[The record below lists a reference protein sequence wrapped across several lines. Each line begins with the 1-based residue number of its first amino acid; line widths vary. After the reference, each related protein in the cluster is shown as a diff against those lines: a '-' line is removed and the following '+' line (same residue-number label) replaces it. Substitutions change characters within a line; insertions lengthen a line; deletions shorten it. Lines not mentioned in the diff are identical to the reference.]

1 MAAMSAR
8 FGSCCTIRSS
18 GARGRWGERLLV
30 LRGGIVIPGASS
42 WPWPVVR
49 PSGYYRLSISETVDK
64 FIPVLLVGCFLNPV
78 LERAVVVDGDFRYV
92 GKEETQVSHDEVFV
106 VEERTSHSLS
116 VVAACG
122 QHLLCWPVEWTA
134 YCLPNEIEL
143 SCGDH
148 VGHTRYVVEHSP
160 DMFVSDAIFTHFRH
174 RSSEDPSDVTVEED
188 FELV

>member
-1 MAAMSAR
+1 MSV
-8 FGSCCTIRSS
+8 G
-18 GARGRWGERLLV
+18 
-30 LRGGIVIPGASS
+30 
-42 WPWPVVR
+42 
-49 PSGYYRLSISETVDK
+49 ETVDE
-64 FIPVLLVGCFLNPV
+64 FIPILLVGCFLDPI

-106 VEERTSHSLS
+106 VEERASHSS
-116 VVAACG
+116 NVVAACG

-174 RSSEDPSDVTVEED
+174 RNSEDPSDVTVEED
-188 FELV
+188 FKLVRKSLPHRPCLASP